1 MTHVDLIEKLLNYNS
16 KSNCSVQPCA
26 LFNQNSFSL
35 PPTWHVTIALSFL
48 DSAGE
53 DWRCQ
58 LSEPGMPECWSVAP
72 STLQWSVML
81 CVNTMCLESGQTQ
94 MLFSLSH
101 ALSADECIWK
111 VILTPSWPG
120 ICLVLLAMWQFL
132 NNWKS
137 HGRTN
142 WHAVL
147 PYVPNFPWLYIISSP
162 EICEIE
168 CVMLYIVNSKG
179 SPCWWIPVAFLS
191 VFILY
196 IHDAVRLCC
205 GKEGE
210 FTALAP

>member
-1 MTHVDLIEKLLNYNS
+1 MGSKKFSVLSDVWFHVNGKFICWYRHCYCLPIKHCFLCPSIFRDALDALNLVRYCCRRMLMTHVDLIEKLLNYNS

-101 ALSADECIWK
+101 ALSADECVWK
-111 VILTPSWPG
+111 VIVT
-120 ICLVLLAMWQFL
+120 
-132 NNWKS
+132 
-137 HGRTN
+137 
-142 WHAVL
+142 
-147 PYVPNFPWLYIISSP
+147 SS
-162 EICEIE
+162 
-168 CVMLYIVNSKG
+168 
-179 SPCWWIPVAFLS
+179 
-191 VFILY
+191 
-196 IHDAVRLCC
+196 
-205 GKEGE
+205 
-210 FTALAP
+210 